1 MRYSSS
7 FLNTSRQSA
16 TDADSVSHDLIV
28 RAGLAH
34 QVSSGQYSLLTL
46 GTMLLRKIENIV
58 REEMSRAGAAEV
70 LLNILQSAAL
80 FEESGRS
87 DTYGK
92 EMFKLKNRN
101 GKDFFLSATAE
112 EAVVDLVRA
121 KLKSYK
127 ELGFTL
133 FQIGTKFRDELRAR
147 GGLIRTKEFIMKDAY
162 SFDVDEDG
170 LDRSYQTMR
179 QAYLKIFARLGLK
192 VHVVK
197 ADSGQI
203 GGAYSEEFIAES
215 AAGEDKFVIGED
227 GVARKVDDL
236 DYEVAEDRIRT
247 GIEVG
252 HIFKLGTV
260 YSKKMNLRYAG
271 ADGIQRYVVM
281 GCYGIG
287 VSRLIA
293 AIIEQ
298 NHDERGIVLNDELR
312 LFDAAI
318 ITIGGDSLVRETAEA
333 LYEGLLE
340 RGVRVLYDDR
350 EVSAGVKFK
359 DADLIGAHHK
369 LIVSARTVER
379 GVVECERRS
388 DSFKQELQL
397 DTAVEGFRALE
408 G

>member
-1 MRYSSS
+1 M
-7 FLNTSRQSA
+7 
-16 TDADSVSHDLIV
+16 
-28 RAGLAH
+28 
-34 QVSSGQYSLLTL
+34 
-46 GTMLLRKIENIV
+46 
-58 REEMSRAGAAEV
+58 
-70 LLNILQSAAL
+70 
-80 FEESGRS
+80 
-87 DTYGK
+87 
-92 EMFKLKNRN
+92 
-101 GKDFFLSATAE
+101 
-112 EAVVDLVRA
+112 
-121 KLKSYK
+121 
-127 ELGFTL
+127 
-133 FQIGTKFRDELRAR
+133 
-147 GGLIRTKEFIMKDAY
+147 IRTKEFIMKDAY

-170 LDRSYQTMR
+170 LDRSYQAMR

-215 AAGEDKFVIGED
+215 AAGEDKFVIGDD
-227 GVARKVDDL
+227 GVTRKIDAL
-236 DYEVAEDRIRT
+236 DCEVAEERIRT

-260 YSKKMNLRYAG
+260 YSKKMNLRYTG

-318 ITIGGDSLVRETAEA
+318 ITIGGDNAVVSDTAESI
-333 LYEGLLE
+333 YHELLG
-340 RGVRVLYDDR
+340 RGVKVLYDDR
-350 EVSAGVKFK
+350 DVSAGVKFK
-359 DADLIGAHHK
+359 DADLIGAHYK
-369 LIVSARTVER
+369 LIVSARAVER

-388 DSFKQELQL
+388 DSVKQELRIEK
-397 DTAVEGFRALE
+397 AVEAFLKLSSQSA
-408 G
+408 